1 MRILHVEDDDTFR
14 KWVKQGL
21 KESGFAVDGACN
33 AKEAMQM
40 ASENLYDVILLDIGM
55 PDLNGLWAL
64 RTLRQ
69 AGNTAAIFIISGN
82 SEEQL
87 KLDAFEGGADDYMV
101 KPILVS
107 DRV

>member
-21 KESGFAVDGACN
+21 KESGFAVDGDCN

-55 PDLNGLWAL
+55 PDL
-64 RTLRQ
+64 
-69 AGNTAAIFIISGN
+69 SG
-82 SEEQL
+82 SV
-87 KLDAFEGGADDYMV
+87 GAPDTTTSWKYGRDFHYF
-101 KPILVS
+101 
-107 DRV
+107 